1 METKG
6 GRLHKV
12 GSSSY
17 RKCTLW
23 YISHWPLVHRR
34 GVEGTRAPL
43 QAPSACLVPGYVAM
57 CSTWPRAR
65 VQRPFVEARVAGW
78 GLPLIRGQVFISK
91 GRGRAE
97 KKEGERWKINR
108 NKQGG
113 GIEREGEREK
123 SQPLL
128 PIIGKTSRSFFLVCK
143 EKRGKGGRR
152 RDGRLMAG
160 LCVSRRIVASRGE
173 ARHKLTC
180 RRWLQVER
188 RICLA
193 ANTCVLV
200 FSAPPPCPF
209 YYLLPLSLSLSF
221 SISSSCCCHPYL
233 HLLRLLTA
241 VLPLNQFTE
250 TK

>member
-97 KKEGERWKINR
+97 KRGREMEDKQKQTGRGDRERERERKVNLCCQLLEKHQGLFLYVKRKEG
-108 NKQGG
+108 
-113 GIEREGEREK
+113 
-123 SQPLL
+123 
-128 PIIGKTSRSFFLVCK
+128 
-143 EKRGKGGRR
+143 RGQK
-152 RDGRLMAG
+152 
-160 LCVSRRIVASRGE
+160 
-173 ARHKLTC
+173 K
-180 RRWLQVER
+180 RWL
-188 RICLA
+188 
-193 ANTCVLV
+193 
-200 FSAPPPCPF
+200 FDGSALC
-209 YYLLPLSLSLSF
+209 
-221 SISSSCCCHPYL
+221 
-233 HLLRLLTA
+233 
-241 VLPLNQFTE
+241 
-250 TK
+250 